1 MNGFYGIHV
10 LSIFRNLRFLCLQ
23 GILFFF
29 VKPRMFFSRL
39 LCNVRELPW
48 YINHTRK
55 FKNNVKH
62 QEYREIQFRSIISL
76 TIMFISFYF
85 FIIYSCF
92 GTIHDI
98 CINLSPN
105 LQFTTLYTMK
115 VYPITK
121 SNNRKIHQLLL
132 LMILIRDYR

>member
-1 MNGFYGIHV
+1 MHKLGIRWYQI
-10 LSIFRNLRFLCLQ
+10 SFPKSLQ
-23 GILFFF
+23 WMVFMVFTCFLFFVTWDF
-29 VKPRMFFSRL
+29 FAYREYYFSLSSLECFFSRL

-62 QEYREIQFRSIISL
+62 VKNIAIFL
-76 TIMFISFYF
+76 TMIFIGFYF

-92 GTIHDI
+92 WTIHDI
-98 CINLSPN
+98 FINLSPT

-121 SNNRKIHQLLL
+121 SNNRKIH
-132 LMILIRDYR
+132 